1 MSPLIKYSFYT
12 ILAGAVFLTGKELL
26 FSRHNP
32 AVINPANYSQ
42 NIFDL
47 SKGEFKMA
55 ENNLHTNQESNWDKT
70 KEVSGDAW
78 DATKEGAAKAGDAI
92 SKKSSDAWEAT
103 KDVSGKAWDKTK
115 EVSGDAW
122 DATKEGAAKA
132 KDAITH

>member
-1 MSPLIKYSFYT
+1 MSPLIKYSFYA

-70 KEVSGDAW
+70 KE
-78 DATKEGAAKAGDAI
+78 AANNT
-92 SKKSSDAWEAT
+92 WEAT
-103 KDVSGKAWDKTK
+103 KDASGKAWDKTK

-122 DATKEGAAKA
+122 DATKESAAKA

>member
-70 KEVSGDAW
+70 KE
-78 DATKEGAAKAGDAI
+78 AANNT
-92 SKKSSDAWEAT
+92 W
-103 KDVSGKAWDKTK
+103 
-115 EVSGDAW
+115 
-122 DATKEGAAKA
+122 
-132 KDAITH
+132 